1 MSYNEKNI
9 KWQFGMNRS
18 EKNRVY
24 RIWLYLF
31 LGSFLTGV
39 LIMNM
44 ADDMLLGEEGIF
56 STTSINRLKYIEI
69 DEGSFFR
76 YVLRQRMGG
85 CIVML
90 VLSTTV
96 LGMIAAYAVVLWQ
109 GIMTG
114 MVITA
119 ATIRYGI
126 KGILLILGGMFP
138 HQCLLIPAGVM
149 LLGWCL
155 ENYSCI
161 HICGKGVAPCFRN
174 KRQQLLHQG
183 LSLMWILLV
192 LFIGCILESYVNPIL
207 ICDLVKIF

>member
-1 MSYNEKNI
+1 
-9 KWQFGMNRS
+9 MNRS

-44 ADDMLLGEEGIF
+44 ADDILLGEEGIF

-119 ATIRYGI
+119 AAIRYGI

-155 ENYSCI
+155 ENYSRI

-174 KRQQLLHQG
+174 KRQQFLHQG